1 MEQIQLSNSDLAMIY
16 LALLQRIAVYED
28 EMPDLAQRCESLC
41 DWFASAQKQ
50 GLTAVVL
57 AADAVTLS
65 EI

>member
-1 MEQIQLSNSDLAMIY
+1 MEQMQLSNSDLAMIY
-16 LALLQRIAVYED
+16 LALSKRIAVYGD
-28 EMPDLAQRCESLC
+28 QMPDQAQRCEKLR

-57 AADAVTLS
+57 AADVATLS